1 MDKKYRTEFY
11 FLTYKLQIVINK
23 SIMIPVIL
31 MYEMKKRNKTFF
43 WKTVIEI
50 SWSTSFNLVVY
61 AEWTECVYGKS

>member
-11 FLTYKLQIVINK
+11 SLTYKLLIVINK
-23 SIMIPVIL
+23 GIMITVIL
-31 MYEMKKRNKTFF
+31 VYEMKERNNTFF

-61 AEWTECVYGKS
+61 AEWT